1 MFGVL
6 KMFWSIF
13 LET

>member
-1 MFGVL
+1 MVIVIF
-6 KMFWSIF
+6 SIF